1 MNMYFSFCSTSSE
14 LSYPSENVLRFSFA
28 RRLFSPEL
36 VKFDEKWKKGFI
48 SLPHRGTRKVLAAS
62 RFVPGKLE
70 DSSVVKKSLP
80 IREPVER
87 IGVVRTLLIDNYD
100 SYTFNI
106 YQALSTINGV
116 PPVVIRNDEWTWEEA
131 YHYLY
136 EDVAFDNIVISPG
149 PGSPMCPA
157 DIGICLRL
165 LLECRDIPI
174 LGVCLGHQALG
185 YVHGAH
191 VVHAPEPVHGR
202 LSGIEHDGNIL
213 FSDIPS
219 GRNSDFKVVRY
230 HSLII
235 DKESLPKELVPIAW
249 TIYDDTGSF
258 SEKKLCV
265 PVKNTGSPLNG
276 SVIPVSEKLE
286 NGSHWPSSHVDGK
299 QDRHILMGIMHSS
312 FPHYGLQFHPESI
325 ATTYGSQLFK
335 NFKDITVDYWS
346 RCKSTSLRRR
356 NINDTANMQVPGAT
370 QLLKELS
377 RTRFTGNGSS
387 YYGNTKKSLFAAKTN
402 GVDVFDLA
410 DLSYPKPHAKLL
422 RLKWKK
428 HERLAHKV
436 GGAKNVFMEIFGKNK
451 GNDTFWLDTSSTDK
465 ARGRFSF
472 MGGKG
477 GSLWKQLTFSF
488 SDQSEGISKHAGHLL
503 IEDSQSSTEKG
514 FLEEG
519 FLDFL
524 RKELSSISYDEKDFA
539 GLPFDFCGGYV
550 GCIGYD
556 IKVECGMPIN
566 RHKSNAPDACFFF
579 ADNVVAIDHQLDDVY
594 VLSLYEEGTAETS
607 FLNDTEEKLISL
619 MGSSTRKFEDQTL
632 PVIDSSQCKT
642 SFVPDKS
649 REQYINDVQSCM
661 KYIKDGES
669 YELCLT
675 TQNRRKIGNADPLGL
690 YLHLRERNPAPYAAF
705 LNFSNANLS
714 LCSSSPERFLKLD
727 RNGMLEAKPIKG
739 TIARGST
746 PEEDELLKLQ
756 LKLSEKNQAE
766 NLMIVDLLRN
776 DLGRVCEPGSVHVPN
791 LMDVESYTTVHTM
804 VSTIRGLKKPD
815 ISPVE
820 CVRAAFPGGSMTGAP
835 KLRSVEILD
844 SLENCSRGLYSGSI
858 GYFSYNGT
866 FDLNIVI
873 RTVVIHEDEASIGA
887 GGAIVALSNPEDEFE
902 EMILKTKAPANAVI
916 EFCSDQRRQ

>member
-1 MNMYFSFCSTSSE
+1 MSMSFSLCSTSSAI
-14 LSYPSENVLRFSFA
+14 SYPSDNVLRFSVPS
-28 RRLFSPEL
+28 RLFSREL
-36 VKFDEKWKKGFI
+36 VRFDEKWKKKYI
-48 SLPHRGTRKVLAAS
+48 SLSRAAAS
-62 RFVPGKLE
+62 RQME
-70 DSSVVKKSLP
+70 DSLVAKKILP
-80 IREPVER
+80 RREPLEKV
-87 IGVVRTLLIDNYD
+87 GFVRTLLIDNYD

-136 EDVAFDNIVISPG
+136 EDAAFDNIVISPG
-149 PGSPMCPA
+149 PGSPMCPS

-249 TIYDDTGSF
+249 TVYNDTGSF
-258 SEKKLCV
+258 SDKNLCV
-265 PVKNTGSPLNG
+265 PLNNSGSSLGDG
-276 SVIPVSEKLE
+276 S
-286 NGSHWPSSHVDGK
+286 D
-299 QDRHILMGIMHSS
+299 ILMGIRHST

-325 ATTYGSQLFK
+325 ATTYGSQIFK
-335 NFKDITVDYWS
+335 NFKDITVDYWN
-346 RCKSTSLRRR
+346 RCKSPSLRRR
-356 NINDTANMQVPGAT
+356 NINDTANMQVHGAS

-377 RTRFTGNGSS
+377 RTRSIGTGCS
-387 YYGNTKKSLFAAKTN
+387 YYGSPKKSLFSAQTN
-402 GVDVFDLA
+402 GVDVFDLV
-410 DLSYPKPHAKLL
+410 DLPYPKPNVKFL

-428 HERLAHKV
+428 LERLAHKV
-436 GGAKNVFMEIFGKNK
+436 GGARNIFMELFGKNK
-451 GNDTFWLDTSSTDK
+451 GSDTFWLDTSTSSCDK

-477 GSLWKQLTFSF
+477 GSLWKQLTFSL
-488 SDQSEGISKHAGHLL
+488 SDQSEITSGHLL
-503 IEDSQSSTEKG
+503 IEDAQSCTEKR

-524 RKELSSISYDEKDFA
+524 RKELSSISYDDKDFE

-550 GCIGYD
+550 GCLGYD
-556 IKVECGMPIN
+556 LKVECGMPMN
-566 RHKSNAPDACFFF
+566 RHKSKAPDACFFF
-579 ADNVVAIDHQLDDVY
+579 ADNIIAIDHQLDDVY
-594 VLSLYEEGTAETS
+594 VLSLHEQGTEETS
-607 FLNDTEEKLISL
+607 FLNDTEEKLNSL
-619 MGSSTRKFEDQTL
+619 RASKHQTTL
-632 PVIDSSQCKT
+632 PAVAQLPSQCKAR

-649 REQYINDVQSCM
+649 REQYINDVQSCLQ
-661 KYIKDGES
+661 YIKDGES

-675 TQNRRKIGNADPLGL
+675 TQNRTRTEKNTDPLGL
-690 YLHLRERNPAPYAAF
+690 YLHLRDKNPAPYAAF

-714 LCSSSPERFLKLD
+714 LCCSSPERFLQLD

-746 PEEDELLKLQ
+746 PEEDKLLKSQ

-791 LMDVESYTTVHTM
+791 LMDVETYTTVHTM
-804 VSTIRGLKKPD
+804 VSTIRGMKRSD

-873 RTVVIHEDEASIGA
+873 RTVVLHEDEASIGA
-887 GGAIVALSNPEDEFE
+887 GGAIVALSDPEDEFE
-902 EMILKTKAPANAVI
+902 EMVLKTRAPANAVM
-916 EFCSDQRRQ
+916 EFCSGSSLL

>member
-1 MNMYFSFCSTSSE
+1 MNMNFWFCSTSQ
-14 LSYPSENVLRFSFA
+14 SENALRFPVA
-28 RRLFSPEL
+28 RRLLFPPEL
-36 VKFDEKWKKGFI
+36 AKFDEKWKRNYIG
-48 SLPHRGTRKVLAAS
+48 LPCLRGSTGKVLASS
-62 RFVPGKLE
+62 RFVPGQLE
-70 DSSVVKKSLP
+70 DSSIVKKSLQR
-80 IREPVER
+80 REPVEKL
-87 IGVVRTLLIDNYD
+87 GAVRTLLIDNYD

-165 LLECRDIPI
+165 LRECRDIPI

-185 YVHGAH
+185 YVHGAQ

-202 LSGIEHDGNIL
+202 LSGIEHDGNTL

-258 SEKKLCV
+258 SEK
-265 PVKNTGSPLNG
+265 NIGSPLGNG

-286 NGSHWPSSHVDGK
+286 NRSHWPSSHVDGK
-299 QDRHILMGIMHSS
+299 HNRHILMGIMHSS
-312 FPHYGLQFHPESI
+312 LPHYGLQFHPESI

-346 RCKSTSLRRR
+346 RSRSPSLLRR
-356 NINDTANMQVPGAT
+356 NINDTANMQVTGAT
-370 QLLKELS
+370 QFLKELS
-377 RTRFTGNGSS
+377 RNRFRGNGSS
-387 YYGNTKKSLFAAKTN
+387 YYENPKKSLFAAKTN

-410 DLSYPKPHAKLL
+410 DLSYSKPHTKLL

-436 GGAKNVFMEIFGKNK
+436 GGARNIFIELFGKNK
-451 GNDTFWLDTSSTDK
+451 GNDTFWLDTSSSDK

-472 MGGKG
+472 LGGKG
-477 GSLWKQLTFSF
+477 GSLWKQLTFSL
-488 SDQSEGISKHAGHLL
+488 SDQSEITSKHAGHLL
-503 IEDSQSSTEKG
+503 IEDAQSSTEKR
-514 FLEEG
+514 FLEKG

-524 RKELSSISYDEKDFA
+524 RKELASISYDEKDFT

-556 IKVECGMPIN
+556 IKVECGMPSN
-566 RHKSNAPDACFFF
+566 LHKSKAPDACFFF
-579 ADNVVAIDHQLDDVY
+579 ADNVVAIDHHLDDVY
-594 VLSLYEEGTAETS
+594 VLSLYEDGTTESS
-607 FLNDTEEKLISL
+607 FLNDTEEKLTSL
-619 MGSSTRKFEDQTL
+619 MVSSTRKWKDQTV
-632 PVIDSSQCKT
+632 PTIDSSQCKE
-642 SFVPDKS
+642 SFIPDKS
-649 REQYINDVQSCM
+649 KEQYINDVESCM
-661 KYIKDGES
+661 AYIKDGES

-675 TQNRRKIGNADPLGL
+675 TQNRRNIGNADSLGI

-714 LCSSSPERFLKLD
+714 LCCSSPERFLKLD

-739 TIARGST
+739 TVARGST

-873 RTVVIHEDEASIGA
+873 RTVVIHEDEATIGA
-887 GGAIVALSNPEDEFE
+887 GGAIVALSDPEDEFE
-902 EMILKTKAPANAVI
+902 EMILKTRAPANAVL
-916 EFCSDQRRQ
+916 EFCNDPRRQ

>member
-1 MNMYFSFCSTSSE
+1 MNMNFSFCSTSSE
-14 LSYPSENVLRFSFA
+14 VSYPSENVMRFSVA
-28 RRLFSPEL
+28 NRLFSPES
-36 VKFDEKWKKGFI
+36 VRIDEKWKKKYI
-48 SLPHRGTRKVLAAS
+48 HLPCRGTRKVIASS
-62 RFVPGKLE
+62 RFVAEQLE
-70 DSSVVKKSLP
+70 DSSIVKKSLLR
-80 IREPVER
+80 REPVEKLG
-87 IGVVRTLLIDNYD
+87 IVRTLLIDNYD
-100 SYTFNI
+100 SYTYNI
-106 YQALSTINGV
+106 YQALTTINGV

-165 LLECRDIPI
+165 LRECRDIPI

-235 DKESLPKELVPIAW
+235 DEESLPKELVPIAW
-249 TIYDDTGSF
+249 TIYNDTGSY
-258 SEKKLCV
+258 SEKKFSV
-265 PVKNTGSPLNG
+265 PVNNNGSSLGNG
-276 SVIPVSEKLE
+276 SVTSVSENLE

-299 QDRHILMGIMHSS
+299 QNRHILMGIMHSS

-346 RCKSTSLRRR
+346 RCKSPSLRRR
-356 NINDTANMQVPGAT
+356 NINDTANTQVPGAT
-370 QLLKELS
+370 QLLKNLS
-377 RTRFTGNGSS
+377 RTRSTGNGST
-387 YYGNTKKSLFAAKTN
+387 YYGSPKKSLFTAKTN
-402 GVDVFDLA
+402 GADVFNLV

-428 HERLAHKV
+428 LDGLAHKV
-436 GGAKNVFMEIFGKNK
+436 GGSRNIFLELFGKSRE
-451 GNDTFWLDTSSTDK
+451 NDTFWLDTSSSDK

-477 GSLWKQLTFSF
+477 GSLWKQLTFSL
-488 SDQSEGISKHAGHLL
+488 SDQSEITSKHAGHIL
-503 IEDSQSSTEKG
+503 IEDAQGFTEKR

-524 RKELSSISYDEKDFA
+524 RKELSSITYDEKDFA
-539 GLPFDFCGGYV
+539 GLPFEFCGGYV

-566 RHKSNAPDACFFF
+566 RHKSKAPDACFFF
-579 ADNVVAIDHQLDDVY
+579 TDNVVAIDHQLDDVY
-594 VLSLYEEGTAETS
+594 ILSLHEEGTTETS
-607 FLNDTEEKLISL
+607 FLNDTEKKLITSRD
-619 MGSSTRKFEDQTL
+619 SSARKWKDQTL
-632 PVIDSSQCKT
+632 PAIDSSQRKA

-649 REQYINDVQSCM
+649 REQYINDVESCM

-675 TQNRRKIGNADPLGL
+675 TQNRLRIGNTNPLGL
-690 YLHLRERNPAPYAAF
+690 YLHLREKNPAPYAAF
-705 LNFSNANLS
+705 LNFSHANLS
-714 LCSSSPERFLKLD
+714 ICCSSPERFLQLD

-746 PEEDELLKLQ
+746 PEEDELLKMQ

-804 VSTIRGLKKPD
+804 VSTIRGLKKTD
-815 ISPVE
+815 ISPME

-858 GYFSYNGT
+858 GYFSYNG
-866 FDLNIVI
+866 
-873 RTVVIHEDEASIGA
+873 
-887 GGAIVALSNPEDEFE
+887 GAIVALSNPEDEFE
-902 EMILKTKAPANAVI
+902 EMILKTRAPANAVI
-916 EFCSDQRRQ
+916 EFCCDPRRQ

>member
-1 MNMYFSFCSTSSE
+1 MK
-14 LSYPSENVLRFSFA
+14 LSCPSDIVLRFSVGS
-28 RRLFSPEL
+28 RLFSPEL
-36 VKFDEKWKKGFI
+36 VSIDENWKKKKKKYI
-48 SLPHRGTRKVLAAS
+48 SLPPPCRGGSTRKVFAS
-62 RFVPGKLE
+62 RVHLE
-70 DSSVVKKSLP
+70 DSWVVAEKSLP
-80 IREPVER
+80 RRESGER
-87 IGVVRTLLIDNYD
+87 LGFVRTLLIDNYD

-136 EDVAFDNIVISPG
+136 EDAAFDNIVISPG

-165 LLECRDIPI
+165 LIECRDIPI

-219 GRNSDFKVVRY
+219 GRNSDFQVVRY

-235 DKESLPKELVPIAW
+235 GKESLPKELVPIAW
-249 TIYDDTGSF
+249 TVNDINTGSF
-258 SEKKLCV
+258 SEKKFIV
-265 PVKNTGSPLNG
+265 PVNN
-276 SVIPVSEKLE
+276 SVSS
-286 NGSHWPSSHVDGK
+286 NRSYWPSSHVD
-299 QDRHILMGIMHSS
+299 RYILMGIMHST

-325 ATTYGSQLFK
+325 ATTYGSQIFNNFK
-335 NFKDITVDYWS
+335 NITVDYW
-346 RCKSTSLRRR
+346 KSPSLRRR
-356 NINDTANMQVPGAT
+356 KINETGNMQMPE
-370 QLLKELS
+370 LLKKLS
-377 RTRFTGNGSS
+377 RSS
-387 YYGNTKKSLFAAKTN
+387 YSGDPRTSLSTGKAKR
-402 GVDVFDLA
+402 VDILDDLV
-410 DLSYPKPHAKLL
+410 DLSHPKPNAKLL

-428 HERLAHKV
+428 LERIANKV
-436 GGAKNVFMEIFGKNK
+436 GGARNIFMQLFSKSR
-451 GNDTFWLDTSSTDK
+451 GNDAFWLDTSSSDK
-465 ARGRFSF
+465 GRGRFSF

-477 GSLWKQLTFSF
+477 GSLWKQLTFSL
-488 SDQSEGISKHAGHLL
+488 SDKRESTSKHVGGHLL
-503 IEDSQSSTEKG
+503 IEDAHSCTEKR

-524 RKELSSISYDEKDFA
+524 RKELSSISYDEKDFE
-539 GLPFDFCGGYV
+539 GLPFDFYGGYV

-556 IKVECGMPIN
+556 IKVECGMPNN
-566 RHKSNAPDACFFF
+566 RHKSKAPDACFFF
-579 ADNVVAIDHQLDDVY
+579 VDNIVVVDHLLDDVY
-594 VLSLYEEGTAETS
+594 VLSLHEDFGTAAETS
-607 FLNDTEEKLISL
+607 FLNDTEEKLIS
-619 MGSSTRKFEDQTL
+619 MRVSSSTRKWKDET
-632 PVIDSSQCKT
+632 VHAIDSST

-649 REQYINDVQSCM
+649 KEQYIKDVERCM
-661 KYIKDGES
+661 EYIKDGES

-675 TQNRRKIGNADPLGL
+675 TQNRLKIGKTADPLGL

-705 LNFSNANLS
+705 LNFSNADLS
-714 LCSSSPERFLKLD
+714 LCCSSPERFLKLD
-727 RNGMLEAKPIKG
+727 RYGMLEAKPIKG

-746 PEEDELLKLQ
+746 PEEDQLLKLQ

-791 LMDVESYTTVHTM
+791 LMDVETYTTVHTM
-804 VSTIRGLKKPD
+804 VSTVRGLKKSD
-815 ISPVE
+815 VSPVE

-858 GYFSYNGT
+858 GYFSYTGT

-873 RTVVIHEDEASIGA
+873 RTVVIHEGEASIGA
-887 GGAIVALSNPEDEFE
+887 GGAIVALSNAEDEFE
-902 EMILKTKAPANAVI
+902 EMVLKTRAPANAVV
-916 EFCSDQRRQ
+916 ECCSDQTRH

>member
-1 MNMYFSFCSTSSE
+1 M
-14 LSYPSENVLRFSFA
+14 
-28 RRLFSPEL
+28 
-36 VKFDEKWKKGFI
+36 
-48 SLPHRGTRKVLAAS
+48 
-62 RFVPGKLE
+62 
-70 DSSVVKKSLP
+70 
-80 IREPVER
+80 
-87 IGVVRTLLIDNYD
+87 
-100 SYTFNI
+100 
-106 YQALSTINGV
+106 
-116 PPVVIRNDEWTWEEA
+116 
-131 YHYLY
+131 
-136 EDVAFDNIVISPG
+136 
-149 PGSPMCPA
+149 GS
-157 DIGICLRL
+157 
-165 LLECRDIPI
+165 
-174 LGVCLGHQALG
+174 
-185 YVHGAH
+185 
-191 VVHAPEPVHGR
+191 
-202 LSGIEHDGNIL
+202 
-213 FSDIPS
+213 
-219 GRNSDFKVVRY
+219 
-230 HSLII
+230 
-235 DKESLPKELVPIAW
+235 ESLNLW
-249 TIYDDTGSF
+249 LCFF
-258 SEKKLCV
+258 SEV
-265 PVKNTGSPLNG
+265 T
-276 SVIPVSEKLE
+276 
-286 NGSHWPSSHVDGK
+286 
-299 QDRHILMGIMHSS
+299 
-312 FPHYGLQFHPESI
+312 
-325 ATTYGSQLFK
+325 
-335 NFKDITVDYWS
+335 
-346 RCKSTSLRRR
+346 
-356 NINDTANMQVPGAT
+356 
-370 QLLKELS
+370 
-377 RTRFTGNGSS
+377 
-387 YYGNTKKSLFAAKTN
+387 
-402 GVDVFDLA
+402 
-410 DLSYPKPHAKLL
+410 
-422 RLKWKK
+422 
-428 HERLAHKV
+428 
-436 GGAKNVFMEIFGKNK
+436 
-451 GNDTFWLDTSSTDK
+451 
-465 ARGRFSF
+465 
-472 MGGKG
+472 
-477 GSLWKQLTFSF
+477 
-488 SDQSEGISKHAGHLL
+488 SKHAGHLL
-503 IEDSQSSTEKG
+503 IEDSQSSTEKQ

-524 RKELSSISYDEKDFA
+524 RKELSSISYDEKDFEE
-539 GLPFDFCGGYV
+539 LPFDFCGGYV

-594 VLSLYEEGTAETS
+594 ILSLYEEGTAETS

-619 MGSSTRKFEDQTL
+619 MGLSTRKLEDQTL
-632 PVIDSSQCKT
+632 PVIDSSQSKT

-746 PEEDELLKLQ
+746 PEEDEFLKLQ

-804 VSTIRGLKKPD
+804 VSTIRGLKKTD

-873 RTVVIHEDEASIGA
+873 RTVIIHEDEASIGA
-887 GGAIVALSNPEDEFE
+887 GGAIVALSSPEDEFE
-902 EMILKTKAPANAVI
+902 EMILKTRAPANAVM

>member
-1 MNMYFSFCSTSSE
+1 
-14 LSYPSENVLRFSFA
+14 
-28 RRLFSPEL
+28 
-36 VKFDEKWKKGFI
+36 
-48 SLPHRGTRKVLAAS
+48 
-62 RFVPGKLE
+62 
-70 DSSVVKKSLP
+70 
-80 IREPVER
+80 
-87 IGVVRTLLIDNYD
+87 
-100 SYTFNI
+100 
-106 YQALSTINGV
+106 
-116 PPVVIRNDEWTWEEA
+116 
-131 YHYLY
+131 
-136 EDVAFDNIVISPG
+136 
-149 PGSPMCPA
+149 MCPA

-185 YVHGAH
+185 YAHGAH

-249 TIYDDTGSF
+249 TIYNDTGSF
-258 SEKKLCV
+258 SDKNLCV
-265 PVKNTGSPLNG
+265 PVSNSGRSLGDG
-276 SVIPVSEKLE
+276 SVISVSEKLE
-286 NGSHWPSSHVDGK
+286 NRSHWSSSHVDGK
-299 QDRHILMGIMHSS
+299 QNRHILMGIMHST

-325 ATTYGSQLFK
+325 ATTYGSQIFK

-346 RCKSTSLRRR
+346 RCKSPSLRRR
-356 NINDTANMQVPGAT
+356 NINDTANMQVPGAS

-377 RTRFTGNGSS
+377 RTRSTGNGSS
-387 YYGNTKKSLFAAKTN
+387 YYESSLFTAKTN

-410 DLSYPKPHAKLL
+410 DVSYPKPHAKLL

-428 HERLAHKV
+428 LERLAHKV
-436 GGAKNVFMEIFGKNK
+436 GGARNIFMELFGKNK
-451 GNDTFWLDTSSTDK
+451 GNDTFWLDTSTSSSDK

-477 GSLWKQLTFSF
+477 GSLWKQLTFSL
-488 SDQSEGISKHAGHLL
+488 SDQSEITSKHAGHLL
-503 IEDSQSSTEKG
+503 IEDAKSSTEKR
-514 FLEEG
+514 FLEKG

-524 RKELSSISYDEKDFA
+524 RKELSSISYDEKDFQ
-539 GLPFDFCGGYV
+539 GLPFEFCGGYV
-550 GCIGYD
+550 GCLGYD
-556 IKVECGMPIN
+556 LKVECGMPMN
-566 RHKSNAPDACFFF
+566 RHKSKAPDACFFF
-579 ADNVVAIDHQLDDVY
+579 ADNIIATDHQLDDVY
-594 VLSLYEEGTAETS
+594 VLSLHEEGTAESS

-619 MGSSTRKFEDQTL
+619 KNSATRRRSKDQTL
-632 PVIDSSQCKT
+632 PPIAPSQVKA
-642 SFVPDKS
+642 SFVSDKS
-649 REQYINDVQSCM
+649 REQYVNDVRSCLQ
-661 KYIKDGES
+661 YIKDGES

-675 TQNRRKIGNADPLGL
+675 TQNRCRTEKTDPLGL
-690 YLHLRERNPAPYAAF
+690 YLHLREKNPAPYAAF
-705 LNFSNANLS
+705 LNFSNSNLS
-714 LCSSSPERFLKLD
+714 LCCSSPERFLQLD
-727 RNGMLEAKPIKG
+727 RNGTLEAKPIKG

-746 PEEDELLKLQ
+746 PEEDELLKSQ

-791 LMDVESYTTVHTM
+791 LMDVETYTTVHTM
-804 VSTIRGLKKPD
+804 VSTIRGSKKSD

-844 SLENCSRGLYSGSI
+844 SLENCSRGIYSGSI

-887 GGAIVALSNPEDEFE
+887 GGAIVALSDPEDEFD
-902 EMILKTKAPANAVI
+902 EMVLKTRAPANAVI
-916 EFCSDQRRQ
+916 EFCSGSSIHVEKKI

>member
-1 MNMYFSFCSTSSE
+1 MNIFGYVSD
-14 LSYPSENVLRFSFA
+14 V
-28 RRLFSPEL
+28 
-36 VKFDEKWKKGFI
+36 
-48 SLPHRGTRKVLAAS
+48 
-62 RFVPGKLE
+62 
-70 DSSVVKKSLP
+70 
-80 IREPVER
+80 
-87 IGVVRTLLIDNYD
+87 
-100 SYTFNI
+100 
-106 YQALSTINGV
+106 V

-136 EDVAFDNIVISPG
+136 VDAAFDNIVISPG

-157 DIGICLRL
+157 DIGIGLCPWSSCDSCPGTSPWT
-165 LLECRDIPI
+165 LE
-174 LGVCLGHQALG
+174 
-185 YVHGAH
+185 
-191 VVHAPEPVHGR
+191 
-202 LSGIEHDGNIL
+202 
-213 FSDIPS
+213 
-219 GRNSDFKVVRY
+219 VVRY

-249 TIYDDTGSF
+249 TVYDDTGSF
-258 SEKKLCV
+258 SEKKFSV
-265 PVKNTGSPLNG
+265 PVNNTVSPLGEG
-276 SVIPVSEKLE
+276 SVISVSEKLE
-286 NGSHWPSSHVDGK
+286 NRSYWLSSDVDGK
-299 QDRHILMGIMHSS
+299 RNGHILMGIMHST

-335 NFKDITVDYWS
+335 NFKDVTVDYWS
-346 RCKSTSLRRR
+346 RCKSPSLRRR
-356 NINDTANMQVPGAT
+356 NINDT
-370 QLLKELS
+370 
-377 RTRFTGNGSS
+377 GNGSS
-387 YYGNTKKSLFAAKTN
+387 SYGKTN
-402 GVDVFDLA
+402 GVDVFDLV
-410 DLSYPKPHAKLL
+410 DLSYPKPHTKLL

-428 HERLAHKV
+428 LERLAHKV
-436 GGAKNVFMEIFGKNK
+436 GGSRNIFMELFGKSG
-451 GNDTFWLDTSSTDK
+451 GNDAFWLDTSSSDK

-477 GSLWKQLTFSF
+477 GSLWKQLTFSL
-488 SDQSEGISKHAGHLL
+488 SDQSEITSKHAGYLL
-503 IEDSQSSTEKG
+503 IEDAQNSTEKR

-524 RKELSSISYDEKDFA
+524 RKELSSISYDEKDFEQ
-539 GLPFDFCGGYV
+539 LPFDFCGGYI

-566 RHKSNAPDACFFF
+566 RHKSKAPDACFFF
-579 ADNVVAIDHQLDDVY
+579 VDNIVAIDHQLDDVY
-594 VLSLYEEGTAETS
+594 VLSLHEEGTAETS

-619 MGSSTRKFEDQTL
+619 RGSYTRNLKDQAL
-632 PVIDSSQCKT
+632 PAIDSCQGKT

-649 REQYINDVQSCM
+649 REQYIDDVESCM
-661 KYIKDGES
+661 KCIKDGES

-675 TQNRRKIGNADPLGL
+675 TQNRWKIGNTDPLGL

-714 LCSSSPERFLKLD
+714 LCCSSPERFLQLD

-804 VSTIRGLKKPD
+804 VSTIRGLKRSD

-873 RTVVIHEDEASIGA
+873 RTVVIHGDEASIGA
-887 GGAIVALSNPEDEFE
+887 GGAIVALSNPEEEFE
-902 EMILKTKAPANAVI
+902 EMILKTKAPANAVM
-916 EFCSDQRRQ
+916 EFCSGSVKDNDPRRH